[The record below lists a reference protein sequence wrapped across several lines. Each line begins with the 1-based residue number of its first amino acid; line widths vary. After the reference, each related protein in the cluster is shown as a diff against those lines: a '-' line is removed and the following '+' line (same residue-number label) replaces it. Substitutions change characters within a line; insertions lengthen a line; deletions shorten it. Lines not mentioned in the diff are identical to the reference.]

1 MTTEPAGMPSTRR
14 DAPEAARRTSP
25 VVDAFAGL
33 STSLRPWRRRLV
45 GLLLVWLA
53 AVGATFALGLQPDVA
68 GILAIL
74 IAGAALVWH
83 AVDHTA
89 AQHVTTWPLV
99 DGELGR
105 SGRGNDFRVAN
116 LAGRLEAANTRGEGR
131 ESLVHDLH
139 LQLQVIIR
147 ERLFAKHGIVAEE
160 EPRWAQ
166 QAMPPELWEFLVTLP
181 PPDLYRPERLDPILR
196 RIEQW

>member
-1 MTTEPAGMPSTRR
+1 MT
-14 DAPEAARRTSP
+14 ARTPDERS
-25 VVDAFAGL
+25 GL
-33 STSLRPWRRRLV
+33 LESLRPWRRRLV
-45 GLLLVWLA
+45 WLLVTWMA
-53 AVGATFALGLQPDVA
+53 TVGATFALGLAPDVPA
-68 GILAIL
+68 LMAIL
-74 IAGAALVWH
+74 LAGAALVWH
-83 AVDHTA
+83 AVDHSTS
-89 AQHVTTWPLV
+89 QHVTVWPLV

-116 LAGRLEAANTRGEGR
+116 LAGRLEVANERGEGR

-160 EPRWAQ
+160 EPRWAER
-166 QAMPPELWEFLVTLP
+166 AMPQELWEFLVTLP

>member
-1 MTTEPAGMPSTRR
+1 MTSQPSGIPTT
-14 DAPEAARRTSP
+14 PAARREEAPTLR
-25 VVDAFAGL
+25 AA
-33 STSLRPWRRRLV
+33 LRPWRRRIGWLFA
-45 GLLLVWLA
+45 VWLS
-53 AVGATFALGLQPDVA
+53 AVGATFALGLSPDVP
-68 GILAIL
+68 GLLAVL
-74 IAGAALVWH
+74 LAGAALVWH
-83 AVDHTA
+83 AMDHTA
-89 AQHVTTWPLV
+89 SQHVTMWPLV

-105 SGRGNDFRVAN
+105 GGRGNDFRVAN

-139 LQLQVIIR
+139 VQLQVIIR

-166 QAMPPELWEFLVTLP
+166 RAMPPELWEFLVTLP